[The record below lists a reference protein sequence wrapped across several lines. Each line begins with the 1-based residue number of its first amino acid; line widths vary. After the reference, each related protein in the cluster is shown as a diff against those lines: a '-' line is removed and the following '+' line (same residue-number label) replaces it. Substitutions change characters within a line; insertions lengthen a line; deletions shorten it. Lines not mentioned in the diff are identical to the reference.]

1 MAKRHFFSGQT
12 VQYPLM
18 GNASKIPVIGLV
30 GGVGSGKSSV
40 ASALLSL
47 GCTVADSDALVRK
60 VYVLPEIRAQLQTW
74 WGPGVVNDAG
84 QIDRA
89 AVAAVVFRDP
99 AERKRLEALIHPKV
113 EAARRALF
121 AAAPPGTRA
130 LVIDAPLLL
139 EAGLAGECSQ
149 IWFVDAPE
157 TARRARVMADRGWSA
172 EELDRREAAQWSL
185 DRKRAAAHHVIRND
199 GDPASL
205 REQVLQALGNLPKSG

>member
-1 MAKRHFFSGQT
+1 MSPLP

-18 GNASKIPVIGLV
+18 RPATKIPVIGLV
-30 GGVGSGKSSV
+30 GGIGSGKSLV
-40 ASALLSL
+40 ASVLSSA

-60 VYVLPEIRAQLQTW
+60 AYETADVRAQLQTW
-74 WGPGVVNDAG
+74 WGPGILNEAG

-99 AERKRLEALIHPKV
+99 LERRRLEALIHPMV
-113 EAARRALF
+113 EAARRSLF
-121 AAAPPGTRA
+121 RAAPPGTRA

-139 EAGLAGECSQ
+139 EAGLGEECSQ

-157 TARRARVMADRGWSA
+157 TVRRTRVMADRGWSA
-172 EELDRREAAQWSL
+172 DELDRREAAQWSL
-185 DRKRAAAHHVIRND
+185 DRKRAASHHVIRND

-205 REQVLQALGNLPKSG
+205 REQVLQALGNLPKTP

>member
-1 MAKRHFFSGQT
+1 MSPAQ
-12 VQYPLM
+12 
-18 GNASKIPVIGLV
+18 KIQIVGLI
-30 GGVGSGKSSV
+30 GGVGSGKSRV
-40 ASALLSL
+40 ASILMEA
-47 GCTVADSDALVRK
+47 GCVVADSDQLVRR
-60 VYVLPEIRAQLQTW
+60 VYEAPEVRAELQTW

-99 AERKRLEALIHPKV
+99 VERKRLEALIHPKV
-113 EAARRALF
+113 EAARRAIF

-139 EAGLAGECSQ
+139 EAGLGGECSQ

-157 TARRARVMADRGWSA
+157 TARRARVMSDRGWSA

-205 REQVLQALGNLPKSG
+205 REQVLQALGNLPKSP

>member
-1 MAKRHFFSGQT
+1 MATAKR
-12 VQYPLM
+12 
-18 GNASKIPVIGLV
+18 IPVVGLV

-40 ASALLSL
+40 AAILSEA
-47 GCTVADSDALVRK
+47 GCLVADSDQLVRK
-60 VYVLPEIRAQLQTW
+60 AYEAPDVRAELQTW
-74 WGPGVVNDAG
+74 WGPGILNEAG
-84 QIDRA
+84 DVDRA

-99 AERKRLEALIHPKV
+99 VERRRLEALIHPKV

-121 AAAPPGTRA
+121 AAASPDTRA

-139 EAGLAGECSQ
+139 EAGLAGECSE

-157 TARRARVMADRGWSA
+157 TARRARVMSGRGWSA

-185 DRKRAAAHHVIRND
+185 DRKRAAAHHVLRND

-205 REQVLQALGNLPKSG
+205 REQVLQALGNLPSTP

>member
-1 MAKRHFFSGQT
+1 MSPAE
-12 VQYPLM
+12 
-18 GNASKIPVIGLV
+18 KIPVVGLV
-30 GGVGSGKSSV
+30 GGVGSGKSRV
-40 ASALLSL
+40 ASILTDA
-47 GCTVADSDALVRK
+47 GCLVADSDQLVRRA
-60 VYVLPEIRAQLQTW
+60 YEAPEIRNQLQTW
-74 WGPGVVNDAG
+74 WGPGILNEAG
-84 QIDRA
+84 DVDRA

-99 AERKRLEALIHPKV
+99 VERKRLEALIHPKV

-121 AAAPPGTRA
+121 AEAPPDTRA

-157 TARRARVMADRGWSA
+157 PARRARVMSDRGWSA

-205 REQVLQALGNLPKSG
+205 REQVQQALGRLPKTP